1 MCGKV
6 AEAFPIN
13 PESHWKPSCGDA
25 GGKEL
30 GHTVTVTAIA
40 SAQIAAIMR
49 NQTLDATEKQ
59 QGTRALLA
67 TQKTSLSVMSSEDLS
82 IVQPTLSD
90 AHAAWLLCNPLLAV
104 DRCGLAMWPRFKKLN
119 SSKLELLPLPLAGK
133 LAPSPWTSDS
143 DSENSSDTNDC
154 ASQYPKGAASLFFD
168 RSSSLE
174 SAFKASTRASSVS
187 SDTWTTSMS
196 QQKTQATSQDM
207 MSALNHNAKSFG
219 QDAMGMALLQQVVRL
234 EAEKEALQMQIEILR
249 ADSKAQDAKNK
260 AELAQVKAQA
270 ISEIE
275 QVRANAQAD
284 SETDSRVLMKIV
296 KKLKIDS
303 DAQKVKN
310 KSEMEQVKAEAAA
323 ASEKDLSVL
332 IRIIKKLKIDSKVL
346 EAKNKAKLAQV
357 KAQASVEIEEVKDN
371 AAAESEKFLKVSSH
385 EDLIQIVRKLQKDS
399 DTQHASAINLGLRWE
414 SLEKEAD
421 DYFWNP
427 CFSDVTKHL
436 QTKGLGKVI
445 HRGSMNKCADS
456 KSLRNTLQR
465 LEWREFTASML
476 ERIKLNAQG
485 GCCACLPN
493 AAAVVDRW
501 IFTQP

>member
-1 MCGKV
+1 MPHSPSHERGLMCGKV
-6 AEAFPIN
+6 AEAFLIN
-13 PESHWKPSCGDA
+13 PESHRKPACGDA
-25 GGKEL
+25 DGNEL
-30 GHTVTVTAIA
+30 GRTVTVTAIA

-49 NQTLDATEKQ
+49 DQTLDATEKQ

-67 TQKTSLSVMSSEDLS
+67 TQKTAFSVMSSEDLS
-82 IVQPTLSD
+82 QPALSD

-104 DRCGLAMWPRFKKLN
+104 DRCGLAMWPR
-119 SSKLELLPLPLAGK
+119 S
-133 LAPSPWTSDS
+133 
-143 DSENSSDTNDC
+143 
-154 ASQYPKGAASLFFD
+154 
-168 RSSSLE
+168 
-174 SAFKASTRASSVS
+174 KASTQASSVS
-187 SDTWTTSMS
+187 SDTLTTSMS
-196 QQKTQATSQDM
+196 QQKMQAASQDM
-207 MSALNHNAKSFG
+207 MSALTDHNAKSCG
-219 QDAMGMALLQQVVRL
+219 QHAMDMALLQKVFTL
-234 EAEKEALQMQIEILR
+234 EAEKEALQMQIEILM

-284 SETDSRVLMKIV
+284 SEKDSSVLMKIV

-310 KSEMEQVKAEAAA
+310 KSEMELQAEAAA
-323 ASEKDLSVL
+323 AKDFGLMS
-332 IRIIKKLKIDSKVL
+332 IIKKIKIDSKAL
-346 EAKNKAKLAQV
+346 EAKNKANLAQV

-371 AAAESEKFLKVSSH
+371 AAAELEKFLKVSNH
-385 EDLIQIVRKLQKDS
+385 EDLIQIVRKLQKES
-399 DTQHASAINLGLRWE
+399 DTQPASAINLGLRRE

-421 DYFWNP
+421 EYSWNP
-427 CFSDVTKHL
+427 CFSDVTKRL

-476 ERIKLNAQG
+476 ERIKLNTQG
-485 GCCACLPN
+485 GCCASLPT
-493 AAAVVDRW
+493 AAAVLDRW

>member
-13 PESHWKPSCGDA
+13 PESHRKPACGDA
-25 GGKEL
+25 DGNEL
-30 GHTVTVTAIA
+30 GRTVTVTAIA

-49 NQTLDATEKQ
+49 DQTLDATEKQ

-67 TQKTSLSVMSSEDLS
+67 TQKTALSVMSSEDLS
-82 IVQPTLSD
+82 IVQPALSD

-104 DRCGLAMWPRFKKLN
+104 DRCGLAMWPR
-119 SSKLELLPLPLAGK
+119 S
-133 LAPSPWTSDS
+133 
-143 DSENSSDTNDC
+143 
-154 ASQYPKGAASLFFD
+154 
-168 RSSSLE
+168 
-174 SAFKASTRASSVS
+174 KASTRASSVS

-196 QQKTQATSQDM
+196 QQKMQAASQDM
-207 MSALNHNAKSFG
+207 MPALNHNAKSFG
-219 QDAMGMALLQQVVRL
+219 QDATDMTLLQKVLTL
-234 EAEKEALQMQIEILR
+234 EAEKEAHQMLIEILR
-249 ADSKAQDAKNK
+249 ADSKAQDAKNE

-284 SETDSRVLMKIV
+284 SEKDSSVLMKIV

-303 DAQKVKN
+303 DAQKVEH

-323 ASEKDLSVL
+323 ASEKELS
-332 IRIIKKLKIDSKVL
+332 IIKKLKIDSKAL

-357 KAQASVEIEEVKDN
+357 KAQASVKIEEVKDN

-385 EDLIQIVRKLQKDS
+385 EDLIQIVRELQKDS
-399 DTQHASAINLGLRWE
+399 DTQHAIAINLGLRWE

-421 DYFWNP
+421 DYSWNP
-427 CFSDVTKHL
+427 CFSDVTKRL

-485 GCCACLPN
+485 GCCASLPT
-493 AAAVVDRW
+493 AAAVADRW